1 MPSEVHP
8 LAQSLANLLRSNEI
22 THVDIVSYVSSFEAL
37 RDLGVLRPR
46 GCTRILLVPPNGITR
61 SDVHKLL
68 EGQVAGQEIRQV
80 DLGRVAELVHLKLI
94 VIRMA
99 DGRQF
104 AVTGSANY
112 TKAGTRD
119 NCEFSVLFE
128 LQPDYAS
135 TVTALFDG
143 LWEHG
148 SQDVNPDAFASVT
161 SEEREHNERLVLL
174 PFQDEALEKL
184 KQIYDARNGRR
195 GALLSLPTG
204 AGKTIIAAK
213 FLLDR
218 VLAEPND
225 YVLWLAPHKE
235 LLFQAASTFERMRP
249 FFRCQNLVVPDE
261 SQVVSDTQH
270 ENANV
275 AFRTIH
281 DTHRN
286 GSEKAPKVVVI
297 DEAHWGAARSR
308 EMLPKLRDRF
318 RDSFFL
324 GLTGT
329 PFRKELSELLGLG
342 YFYGEQVHRERSEIE
357 TKTDTRGLRVLATV
371 QPKTKNTGYTIDL
384 DEQSLEALE
393 LNDQVLREFN
403 DRKRNRS
410 IAQYWQPEFGR
421 TLVFAV
427 DIDHAN
433 ALAHAF
439 GEECR
444 DVAIQVVHSG
454 EIPRRVP
461 SVVHPDNGKSLSA
474 EERQRI
480 HKQFRRGDI
489 QILIAVNIYTMGVDF
504 PAVETL
510 FMARPTLSPV
520 VYSQMLGRGL
530 RGPAF
535 GGTESVRVIDFAD
548 QIATHDHLRDRIM
561 RFQRF
566 LHWAENS
573 DREFRELKKVF
584 TQCLACKPAQACQQL
599 TGQAGV
605 YRVTTFAGNPIEYR
619 GWRSTTDIGKA
630 VYKGRQDK
638 TIRDYYLVT
647 YLPENDSQRRAE
659 ILSKLRLADSLRIG
673 DENFQNP
680 DETRLRAS

>member
-1 MPSEVHP
+1 MLHQRES
-8 LAQSLANLLRSNEI
+8 
-22 THVDIVSYVSSFEAL
+22 
-37 RDLGVLRPR
+37 
-46 GCTRILLVPPNGITR
+46 TRILLRPQDGIIL
-61 SDVHKLL
+61 SDVKKLL
-68 EGQVAGQEIRQV
+68 EQRVRGQEIRQV
-80 DLGRVAELVHLKLI
+80 DRSRVAELVHLKLI
-94 VIRMA
+94 IIRMA
-99 DGRQF
+99 DGCQF

-112 TKAGTRD
+112 TMAGTRD

-128 LQPDYAS
+128 LQPDYKS
-135 TVTALFDG
+135 EVTALFDD

-148 SQDVNPDAFASVT
+148 SEEVNPDDYASVT
-161 SEEREHNERLVLL
+161 SEQREYNERLVLL
-174 PFQDEALEKL
+174 PFQNEALGKL
-184 KQIYDARNGRR
+184 KQIYDAQNDRR

-218 VLAEPND
+218 VLAEPDD

-235 LLFQAASTFERMRP
+235 LLSQAASTLERMRP
-249 FFRCQNLVVPDE
+249 FFRCQGLLVPDE
-261 SQVVSDTQH
+261 NQVVCDAQG
-270 ENANV
+270 ERVNV

-281 DTHRN
+281 AADRN
-286 GSEKAPKVVVI
+286 GSERVPKVVVI
-297 DEAHWGAARSR
+297 DEAHWGAALSR

-318 RDSFFL
+318 RKSFFL

-329 PFRKELSELLGLG
+329 PFRKELSELGDLGH
-342 YFYGEQVHRERSEIE
+342 FYGELVHHERSEIE
-357 TKTDTRGLRVLATV
+357 NATDARGQRVLATV
-371 QPKTKNTGYTIDL
+371 QHKIEDTGYNIDL
-384 DEQSLEALE
+384 DEQTLEALE
-393 LNDQVLREFN
+393 LNEQALRKFN
-403 DRKRNRS
+403 EGKRNRS
-410 IAQYWQPEFGR
+410 IAAHWQPEFGR

-433 ALAHAF
+433 TLAHAF

-454 EIPRRVP
+454 EIPGRVP
-461 SVVHPDNGKSLSA
+461 SVVHPANGRSLSA
-474 EERQRI
+474 EERQGI

-489 QILIAVNIYTMGVDF
+489 QILISVNIYTMGVDF

-548 QIATHDHLRDRIM
+548 QIDAHDHLRDRIM

-566 LHWAENS
+566 LHWAEDS
-573 DREFRELKKVF
+573 DREFRELNEVLA
-584 TQCLACKPAQACQQL
+584 QCLTCKPAQACQQL

-605 YRVTTFAGNPIEYR
+605 YRVTTPSGNPIEYR

-630 VYKGRQDK
+630 VSKGRQDK
-638 TIRDYYLVT
+638 NIRDSYFVT
-647 YLPENDSQRRAE
+647 YVLENDSQRRTE
-659 ILSKLRLADSLRIG
+659 TLSKLRLADNLRIG
-673 DENFQNP
+673 DENFQKS
-680 DETRLRAS
+680 DERRLRAS